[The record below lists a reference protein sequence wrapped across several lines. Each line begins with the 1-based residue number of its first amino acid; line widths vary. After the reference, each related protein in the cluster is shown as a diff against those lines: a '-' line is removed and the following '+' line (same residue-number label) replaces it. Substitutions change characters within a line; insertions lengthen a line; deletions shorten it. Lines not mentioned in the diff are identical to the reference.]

1 MVLSFLWRIGDLIVV
16 NSCPSIPAYVCEG
29 QTASYAER
37 QSRVLSDI
45 VSLLIG
51 CSKELL
57 TNSGAGSKEGAVTV
71 RRKQKWGEVGLGVF
85 REDMEQMDQNKA
97 EKGIKLA
104 MWRVMCKIV
113 KLDGRLFKQKA

>member
-1 MVLSFLWRIGDLIVV
+1 M
-16 NSCPSIPAYVCEG
+16 
-29 QTASYAER
+29 
-37 QSRVLSDI
+37 
-45 VSLLIG
+45 
-51 CSKELL
+51 
-57 TNSGAGSKEGAVTV
+57 

-104 MWRVMCKIV
+104 MWRVMCKTV